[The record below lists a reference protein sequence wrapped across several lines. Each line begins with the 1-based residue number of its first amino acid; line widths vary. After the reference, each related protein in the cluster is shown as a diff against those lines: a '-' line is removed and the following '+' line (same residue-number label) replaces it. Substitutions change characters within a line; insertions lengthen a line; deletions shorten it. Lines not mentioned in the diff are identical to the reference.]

1 MVANLGYIAASMK
14 IIIVLLSFTLCSA
27 LSAQKSPK
35 SKTFSVS
42 EISAV
47 IGRPIIYFDIEIAQN
62 GFQNEMTFMEAKEAC
77 RKLGDGWR
85 LPNWDEMGT
94 ILHYS
99 QEKKLFM
106 SSHVI
111 WGTDYLVDEK
121 KTVAAC
127 FEINADF
134 YDPDGPGWTIQ
145 DEEQLKVIKQF
156 VIPVRSMTKGKK

>member
-1 MVANLGYIAASMK
+1 MK
-14 IIIVLLSFTLCSA
+14 INIILLSFTLCSA

-42 EISAV
+42 EIGAV
-47 IGRPIIYFDIEIAQN
+47 IGRPIKYLDIEIAQN
-62 GFQNEMTFMEAKEAC
+62 GFQNEMTFVEAKEAC

-111 WGTDYLVDEK
+111 WGTLYLEEEK

-134 YDPDGPGWTIQ
+134 YDPDGPGWTVQ
-145 DEEQLKVIKQF
+145 EEKDLKVIKQF
-156 VIPVRSMTKGKK
+156 VIPVRSISKIKNK